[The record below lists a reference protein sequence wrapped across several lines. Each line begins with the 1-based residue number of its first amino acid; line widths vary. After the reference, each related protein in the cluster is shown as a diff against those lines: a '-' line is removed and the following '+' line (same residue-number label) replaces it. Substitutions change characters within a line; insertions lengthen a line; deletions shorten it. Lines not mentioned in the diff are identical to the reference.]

1 MLWCLMAICNL
12 QSPCYE
18 CFFWQL
24 ATCHGSDIPGYP
36 RCLVPAEKVVSMH
49 RHRTCRGIDHIQLA
63 STASWGS
70 ARSWERWEF
79 DTLPFM
85 LGSRSA
91 GIQGRILGYDML
103 VPKILELLPKKLSW
117 HKEIQLPFLDSHCL
131 AMNPKKLLPILLIL
145 SNIPLPSP
153 EGACDFA
160 I

>member
-1 MLWCLMAICNL
+1 MAICNL

-24 ATCHGSDIPGYP
+24 ATCHGSAIPGYP

-49 RHRTCRGIDHIQLA
+49 RHNTCRGIDHIQLA

-70 ARSWERWEF
+70 ARSWERWQF

-91 GIQGRILGYDML
+91 GVQGCILGYDML
-103 VPKILELLPKKLSW
+103 VPKILELLPKKTLMAQGNTIAILRFPLFS
-117 HKEIQLPFLDSHCL
+117 HESKEAASDPAC
-131 AMNPKKLLPILLIL
+131 
-145 SNIPLPSP
+145 PLQHP
-153 EGACDFA
+153 FA
-160 I
+160 ITGGSL